1 MSESFRGELIQK
13 VDNKA
18 RVSIPAA
25 FRRVLQEGD
34 PKASEKVGAR
44 VVIVYGGPGR
54 KFAECYT
61 YAGSEDLANKIAL
74 HPEGSRERINLTN
87 NLITKSAIIE
97 LDLDGRLVLPP
108 QVRQKIGVT
117 PDDLTTGFD
126 AVFAGTLTTF
136 QIWKRDVYDAETA
149 TLDQDGMDSL
159 DGALDILALLH
170 RPAV

>member
-1 MSESFRGELIQK
+1 VSGTFRGELIQK

-25 FRRVLQEGD
+25 FRRVLQAGD
-34 PKASEKVGAR
+34 PLASDTVGAK
-44 VVIVYGGPGR
+44 VVIVYGGAGR
-54 KFAECYT
+54 RFAECYT
-61 YAGSEDLANKIAL
+61 QTGSEELADKIAL
-74 HPEGSRERINLTN
+74 HPEGSKDRINLTN
-87 NLITKSAIIE
+87 SLITKSTTVE

-117 PDDLTTGFD
+117 PADLATGFD

-136 QIWKRDVYDAETA
+136 QIWKREVYEAETA
-149 TLDQDGMDSL
+149 ALDQNGMEAL